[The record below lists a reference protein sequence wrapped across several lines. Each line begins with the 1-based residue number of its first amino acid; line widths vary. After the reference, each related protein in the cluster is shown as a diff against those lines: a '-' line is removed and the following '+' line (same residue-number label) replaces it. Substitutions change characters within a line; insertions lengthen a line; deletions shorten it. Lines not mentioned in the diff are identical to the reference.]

1 METLAVQQAGDESQY
16 SSSGIFSLKPALTLL
31 TFV

>member
-1 METLAVQQAGDESQY
+1 METLAVQQAADKSQY
-16 SSSGIFSLKPALTLL
+16 SSSGISPLKPALTLL